1 MYIYGQITKLSKDR
15 KSGKIL
21 ITRGQDSGQE
31 KKFNCLNVKVPVKRG
46 SAVRMTGIFK
56 DNVFMVNEASGIAKE
71 LTASEISMFGIPQN
85 VIETALQA
93 AGVNTLY
100 DLYCASE
107 AKYKV
112 AETVG
117 QDAANQL
124 YSALNSMMRDTEVI
138 DVYDILQKSNT
149 ALDITDAVTIADYLK
164 YTAIRRKKTIAELI
178 LDDPWILHRIPDF
191 DVTGMMRI
199 CNQIA
204 EAYNITPGT
213 KRIAGCLTGICV
225 SNMKNGSTFIDRQT
239 LLTRAAGYLKEPYKK
254 ISDVLYSTPHLTQ
267 ERGSTIGTED
277 TTAVYLSPIYFMER
291 SAVENIAHILKAPAD
306 VDLPSDQMM
315 SYASEWEDTVDTELD
330 DCQKSFI
337 KAVSDHKITLLT
349 GRAGSGK
356 STAIKALIHAL
367 QRMGVRYAVLAP
379 TGIAAQ
385 RVAAE
390 TGSDFYTVHRYAGII
405 DDNTF
410 DPQAYKQDKDADD
423 VIIID
428 EMSMM
433 TVSTFSALLSVIKPS
448 ARMVL
453 AGDPAQLPPIGAGGV
468 FDALIRSASE
478 CGIARID
485 LDRSYRMNDSINRIA
500 NILRDGGRLIQDS
513 SVQIIEASAWKAA
526 VEKTTETVTGLIASG
541 VSYKDILVLARN
553 RGTAK
558 NGTVFLNQSLKQAIN
573 PTADK
578 LGVGDPVIAV
588 RNDYEDGW
596 ITGVPTALKERAAS
610 LRAIRAN
617 RPTIYNGTRGIITA
631 SDDKAVIIRYDTP
644 AGEIT
649 AEYNPAELL
658 WYIELAYAMTVHKAQ
673 GGKSRHVIFVEP
685 EADRCS
691 RNMLY
696 TSLSRCSG
704 PGITLIGS
712 GWDSEFKVITPESR
726 FDKKLWKTINGFIEE
741 CEEPA
746 VQLIE

>member
-1 MYIYGQITKLSKDR
+1 
-15 KSGKIL
+15 
-21 ITRGQDSGQE
+21 
-31 KKFNCLNVKVPVKRG
+31 
-46 SAVRMTGIFK
+46 MTGVFK
-56 DNVFMVNEASGIAKE
+56 DNVFMVDETNGIARE
-71 LTASEISMFGIPQN
+71 LTASEISQLGIPQN

-107 AKYKV
+107 AKNKI

-117 QDAANQL
+117 TDAASQL
-124 YSALNSMMRDTEVI
+124 YAVLNGMMRDTEAI

-149 ALDITDAVTIADYLK
+149 ALDITDATIITDYLK
-164 YTAIRRKKTIAELI
+164 YTAIRHKKTIAELI

-191 DVTGMMRI
+191 DVTSMLRI
-199 CNQIA
+199 CDQIA
-204 EAYNITPGT
+204 ETYSITPGT
-213 KRIAGCLTGICV
+213 KRIAGCLTGICM
-225 SNMKNGSTFIDRQT
+225 SNMKNGSTFIDKQT
-239 LLTRAAGYLKEPYKK
+239 LLNRAAGYLKEPYKK
-254 ISDVLYSTPHLTQ
+254 ISDVLYSTPHLTK
-267 ERGSTIGTED
+267 ERGGTIGAED
-277 TTAVYLSPIYFMER
+277 TTAVYLSTIYFMEK
-291 SAVENIAHILKAPAD
+291 SAVENTAQILKTPAR
-306 VDLPSDQMM
+306 VDLPADRLTSC
-315 SYASEWEDTVDTELD
+315 ASEWEDAADTELD
-330 DCQKSFI
+330 DRQKTFI

-405 DDNTF
+405 DDNAF
-410 DPQAYKQDKDADD
+410 DQQQAYKQDKDADD

-448 ARMVL
+448 ARLVL

-468 FDALIRSASE
+468 FDALIRAASD
-478 CGIARID
+478 CGIAHID

-500 NILRDGGRLIQDS
+500 NILRDDGRLMQDS
-513 SVQIIEASAWKAA
+513 SVRIIEADTWKDAA
-526 VEKTTETVTGLIASG
+526 EKTTEMVKDLIASG
-541 VSYKDILVLARN
+541 VSYKDILVLAKN
-553 RGTAK
+553 RGASKT
-558 NGTVFLNQSLKQAIN
+558 GTVFLNQSLKQAIN
-573 PTADK
+573 PTDDK
-578 LGVGDPVIAV
+578 LGPGDPVIAV

-596 ITGVPTALKERAAS
+596 ITGIPSALKEHAAG
-610 LRAIRAN
+610 LRAMRGN

-631 SDDKAVIIRYDTP
+631 SDDKSVIIRYDTP

-649 AEYNPAELL
+649 AEYSPAELL
-658 WYIELAYAMTVHKAQ
+658 WYIEPAYAMTVHKAQ
-673 GGKSRHVIFVEP
+673 GGKSRHVIF
-685 EADRCS
+685 ADPDAGRCS

-696 TSLSRCSG
+696 TALTRCSG
-704 PGITLIGS
+704 QYITLIGS
-712 GWDSEFKVITPESR
+712 GWDSVFNIAAPESR
-726 FDKKLWKTINGFIEE
+726 FDVKLKNILIQPLAAGM
-741 CEEPA
+741 EEPA
-746 VQLIE
+746 VSLIE